1 MMVALSACGAIQQQ
15 QAEREQ
21 KKQEFTHR
29 VDFAHIWVTTE
40 SPGPGKPYTVLGNVD
55 YTEPFTPD
63 AIDEAKIK
71 EHLKKAA
78 FEKWPDTV
86 DAVVKEN
93 QEISAD
99 GSQVKVTGEAIQ
111 YESSVDR
118 NALHKMNEGMVASP
132 NGNRRSLHSSRK
144 IDGQFPDAGIAR
156 FSFDYARD
164 RIVRRDR

>member
-1 MMVALSACGAIQQQ
+1 MRASKIFTASIAVSMTLALSACGAIQQQ

-40 SPGPGKPYTVLGNVD
+40 TPGPGKPYTVLGNVD

-86 DAVVKEN
+86 DAIVKEN

-99 GSQVKVTGEAIQ
+99 GAQVKVTGEAIQ

-132 NGNRRSLHSSRK
+132 NGN
-144 IDGQFPDAGIAR
+144 
-156 FSFDYARD
+156 
-164 RIVRRDR
+164 